1 MFRSAG
7 PFRSP
12 IRPAIRRTICRTSVV
27 LLLFSVGTSASLFGQ
42 TNPPGNGNNGG
53 GILIDPSGVIRG
65 AVTKTEGA
73 AVSKK
78 RRETFARERLD
89 ADIVESTELRVVSLV
104 EVEGKIAELLAK
116 QQPVPPALQY
126 LSGLTRIDYVFVD
139 EEEKDL
145 CLAGPAEGFGPDAN
159 GLMVGLA
166 SGRPVIS
173 WDDLVVA
180 FRAARSG
187 ERTLGCSIDPVPE
200 NMARFQEFLRKNNSP
215 AFAADAQRR
224 FQELTRILGMQTVR
238 VWGVPADTHFG
249 QVLVAADYRMK
260 RIALGLDPSGVRGLK
275 SNLAM
280 LAPGAD
286 SLQRWWFASYYDPV
300 EMSPDRQAFRLS
312 GQRLQ
317 LFSQDQ
323 RSDVEGNRR
332 DAATSRQSTEA
343 FAKQFTDAIPELAQA
358 QPVFAELQN
367 LFDLAVVATLCEE
380 YRLAGKI
387 GWPMGSLLDPAKMPV
402 ATGVAPKTMPS
413 EYNSRKAGRSIVAL
427 IGGVTVLPG
436 SVARTATI
444 QEGMASQLATLK
456 SQRAKRPRPK

>member
-7 PFRSP
+7 LFQILNS
-12 IRPAIRRTICRTSVV
+12 RTICQVSLAVTFF
-27 LLLFSVGTSASLFGQ
+27 LIGTSGSLFGQ
-42 TNPPGNGNNGG
+42 TTPPGNGNNGG
-53 GILIDPSGVIRG
+53 ILIDPAGVIRG
-65 AVTKTEGA
+65 AITKSEGA

-78 RRETFARERLD
+78 RRETFARDKLA
-89 ADIVESTELRVVSLV
+89 ADILESADLRVVSLV
-104 EVEGKIAELLAK
+104 EIEGKIADLLAK
-116 QQPVPPALQY
+116 QQPVPPSLQY
-126 LSGLTRIDYVFVD
+126 LSGLTRIDYLFID

-145 CLAGPAEGFGPDAN
+145 CLAGPAEGFGPDQN
-159 GLMVGLA
+159 GLMVGLT
-166 SGRPVIS
+166 SGRPVIA
-173 WDDLVVA
+173 WEDLVVA
-180 FRAARSG
+180 FRAVRSG
-187 ERTLGCSIDPVPE
+187 ERTIGCTIDPVPE
-200 NMARFQEFLRKNNSP
+200 NMTKFQDFLRKNNSA

-224 FQELTRILGMQTVR
+224 FQELTRILGMQTVK
-238 VWGVPADTHFG
+238 VWGVPPETHFG

-260 RIALGLDPSGVRGLK
+260 RITLGLDPSGVRGLK

-280 LAPGAD
+280 LTPGAD
-286 SLQRWWFASYYDPV
+286 SLQRWWFASLYDPV
-300 EMSPDRQAFRLS
+300 EMSPDRQAFHLS
-312 GQRLQ
+312 GQRIQ

-323 RSDVEGNRR
+323 LGDVQGNRR

-380 YRLAGKI
+380 HKLADKV
-387 GWPMGSLLDPAKMPV
+387 GWSMSTLLDPAKMPV

-436 SVARTATI
+436 SVARTAKSHEAMSST
-444 QEGMASQLATLK
+444 LANLK
-456 SQRAKRPRPK
+456 SQRAKRPRPN